1 MHKSVYGDPS
11 KTPLS
16 VSTLA
21 KVWVSSPYGSAGLR
35 YGLLPPERVRLS
47 TQIYDLETQAGWCI
61 LRGNAQGNIQP
72 VARNWLVAA
81 KRS

>member
-21 KVWVSSPYGSAGLR
+21 KVWVSSFKPAGLR

-47 TQIYDLETQAGWCI
+47 TRIYDLKKQAGWCI
-61 LRGNAQGNIQP
+61 LRGNAQGNIQL